1 MTTTIARDR
10 QIAIGH
16 APAPMRQPLE
26 TLFAL
31 DDRLAGIVRATR
43 EPMIGQMRLTWW
55 HDALVRLDS
64 DPAPAEP
71 LLQDIQH
78 HLLPMGISGARL
90 AGMIDGWEEL
100 IVADTL
106 DPDTLER
113 HAAARGGGLF
123 AIIGSLLGADAP
135 LLAVAGRG
143 WALADLATHLSMPAA
158 AALADAAARDAL
170 SQAFSG
176 SWPAKLRPVG
186 VLALIAH
193 LDRSNGTP
201 IGKVLRVARFRISG
215 R

>member
-1 MTTTIARDR
+1 MTTTLARDR

-16 APAPMRQPLE
+16 APAAVRQPLE

-71 LLQDIQH
+71 LLQAIQRD
-78 HLLPMGISGARL
+78 LLPLGISGARL

-100 IVADTL
+100 IVADRL

-123 AIIGSLLGADAP
+123 AIAGSLLGGDSP
-135 LLAVAGRG
+135 LLAPAGRG
-143 WALADLATHLSMPAA
+143 WALADLATRLSLPAA
-158 AALADAAARDAL
+158 ATLADAAARDAML
-170 SQAFSG
+170 QAFSVA
-176 SWPAKLRPVG
+176 WPAKLRPVG
-186 VLALIAH
+186 VLALVVQ

-201 IGKVLRVARFRISG
+201 LGKVLKVARFRMTG